1 MVTVDMPHGGNKM
14 TLIDVISNLDGFDS
28 DDTIYVKRPWK
39 PGSETI
45 VTTEEDIGG
54 APLSAKEIH
63 AEYFLE
69 VFIGI
74 EFLEGLAQ
82 KIDRKA
88 SMEEQCLHLI
98 KYAENDA

>member
-1 MVTVDMPHGGNKM
+1 MVTVDAQHGGNKM
-14 TLIDVISNLDGFDS
+14 TLIDVISNLDDFDS
-28 DDTIYVKRPWK
+28 DDTIYINRPWK
-39 PGSETI
+39 PDSEAI
-45 VTTEEDIGG
+45 VATEPDIGG
-54 APLSAKEIH
+54 SPLSAKEIH

-69 VFIGI
+69 VFIAI
-74 EFLEGLAQ
+74 EFLEGVAQ